1 MIDLAL
7 AFVVGVVSLK
17 GDKVKEKNLK
27 LASLFCGC
35 GGTDLGAIGGFV
47 YNGKRYSR
55 HPIELVFAND
65 FEAGAAD
72 IYDINFKEKADRRD
86 IRQIQSTEIPQHD
99 ILLAGFPCQSF
110 SILAQ
115 NPPRLGVKDERGK
128 LFFEI
133 LRIVRHHKPKV
144 IVLENVKGLLSAN
157 KGVAFELIKEEFQK
171 IGYCLQVKVLNAKDF
186 GVPQKRE
193 RVFIVGFRNN
203 LKVSFN
209 FPEPITDDTGVA
221 IKGFLS
227 PKVEGKYYFSDK
239 AVLGMLRSN
248 KKTNGMMNKGR
259 VQNLNQ
265 PCNTLTAHLAKVT
278 LNGTDPVLMTG
289 SKYRRFTPREVAR
302 LQSFPESFE
311 LIGSDSRQ
319 YKALGNAVPPVLFWH
334 LMSCVV
340 RAMAGTSRPYSST
353 KDLDLTM

>member
-1 MIDLAL
+1 
-7 AFVVGVVSLK
+7 
-17 GDKVKEKNLK
+17 VKERNLK

-35 GGTDLGAIGGFV
+35 GGTDLGAVGGFT
-47 YNGKRYSR
+47 YNGKRYAR
-55 HPIELVFAND
+55 HPIELVYAND
-65 FEAGAAD
+65 FEPGAAD
-72 IYDINFKEKADRRD
+72 IYDLNFKEKADRRD
-86 IRQIQSTEIPQHD
+86 IRQIQSTEIPEHD

-115 NPPRLGVKDERGK
+115 NPPRLGVKDDRGK

-133 LRIVRHHKPKV
+133 LRIVKHHKPKV

-171 IGYCLQVKVLNAKDF
+171 IGYCLHVKVLNAKDF

-203 LKVSFN
+203 LKVN
-209 FPEPITDDTGVA
+209 FDFPNPISGGEVVA
-221 IKGFLS
+221 IRSFLL
-227 PKVEGKYYFSDK
+227 PKVGSKYYFSEK

-248 KKTNGMMNKGR
+248 KRTNGMMNKGR
-259 VQNLNQ
+259 VQSLNQ

-278 LNGTDPVLMTG
+278 LNGTDPVLMSG

-302 LQSFPESFE
+302 LQSFPDSFE

-334 LMSCVV
+334 VINCVV
-340 RAMAGTSRPYSST
+340 RAMIGTKKVYSST
-353 KDLDLTM
+353 KNIDLTV

>member
-1 MIDLAL
+1 MKD
-7 AFVVGVVSLK
+7 
-17 GDKVKEKNLK
+17 KNLR
-27 LASLFCGC
+27 LVSLFCGC
-35 GGTDLGAIGGFV
+35 GGTDLGAIGGFI

-72 IYDINFKEKADRRD
+72 IYDLNFKEKADRRD
-86 IRQIQSTEIPQHD
+86 IRQIQSTDIPQHD

-133 LRIVRHHKPKV
+133 LRIVRHHKPKI

-157 KGVAFELIKEEFQK
+157 KGVAFELIREEFQK

-203 LKVSFN
+203 LKVN
-209 FPEPITDDTGVA
+209 FTFPNPTSVNDGVA
-221 IKGFLS
+221 IKSFLL
-227 PKVEGKYYFSDK
+227 PRVDGKYFFSEK
-239 AVLGMLRSN
+239 AVSGMLRSN

-259 VQNLNQ
+259 VQSLNQ

-278 LNGTDPVLMTG
+278 LNGTDPVLMSGTR
-289 SKYRRFTPREVAR
+289 YRRFTPREVAR
-302 LQSFPESFE
+302 LQSFPDSFK

-334 LMSCVV
+334 LISAVIASLDV
-340 RAMAGTSRPYSST
+340 TTSKASSSIGN
-353 KDLDLTM
+353 LDLSI